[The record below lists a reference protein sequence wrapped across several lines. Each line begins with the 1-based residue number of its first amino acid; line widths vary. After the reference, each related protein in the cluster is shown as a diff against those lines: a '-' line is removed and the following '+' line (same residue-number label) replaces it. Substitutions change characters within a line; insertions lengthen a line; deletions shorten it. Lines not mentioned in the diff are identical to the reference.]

1 MTIDVKIPQIGE
13 SVSEA
18 LLGSWLKKDG
28 DFVEMDEPICEIE
41 SEKATMEVVAE
52 ESGIL
57 HILIPEGQ
65 TIAVGS
71 VIATIE
77 IQKEAAEAK
86 GQEALP
92 KTPAE
97 TEGQKSEKRPKPLVS
112 PVAGEILEK
121 AKIPLEGIQGT
132 GIDGRITKKDALK
145 AVESR
150 QEPAAEK
157 PKTAAKPDTLN
168 IDEHLPQKG
177 KRSQRREKMSALRKT
192 IAKRLVAAKN
202 ETALLTTFNEIDMSA
217 LVEIRN
223 RYKHA
228 FQEKYGV
235 KLGYMS
241 FFVRASVVALNEF
254 PRLNARIEGD
264 EIVYH
269 DYCDISVA
277 VSTDKGLVV
286 PVIFNAEALSLAE
299 IEVEVARLAKKARE
313 GKLTIDE
320 MTGGTFSITNGGVF
334 GSLLSTPILNSPQS
348 AILGMHKIED
358 RPVAVNGEIAIHP
371 MMYVALSYD
380 HRIVDGRESVQFLV
394 RIKELLEDPARLLL
408 VV

>member
-1 MTIDVKIPQIGE
+1 
-13 SVSEA
+13 
-18 LLGSWLKKDG
+18 
-28 DFVEMDEPICEIE
+28 
-41 SEKATMEVVAE
+41 
-52 ESGIL
+52 
-57 HILIPEGQ
+57 
-65 TIAVGS
+65 
-71 VIATIE
+71 
-77 IQKEAAEAK
+77 
-86 GQEALP
+86 
-92 KTPAE
+92 
-97 TEGQKSEKRPKPLVS
+97 
-112 PVAGEILEK
+112 
-121 AKIPLEGIQGT
+121 
-132 GIDGRITKKDALK
+132 
-145 AVESR
+145 
-150 QEPAAEK
+150 
-157 PKTAAKPDTLN
+157 
-168 IDEHLPQKG
+168 
-177 KRSQRREKMSALRKT
+177 
-192 IAKRLVAAKN
+192 
-202 ETALLTTFNEIDMSA
+202 
-217 LVEIRN
+217 
-223 RYKHA
+223 
-228 FQEKYGV
+228 
-235 KLGYMS
+235 MS

-299 IEVEVARLAKKARE
+299 IEAEVVRLAKKARE

-358 RPVAVNGEIAIHP
+358 RPVAVNGEIAVRP